1 MISRARKSAYLL
13 LMVLAVTSWWLLQ
26 LSGIDEERT
35 PVPRHSPDFF
45 SESYV
50 KWEMD
55 ARGGLKSKL
64 VTDKMT
70 HYPDDGAT
78 QLLRPQIIFANGRQT
93 SWLVNSDEGILT
105 DDGKKLL
112 LKGRVVIDR
121 GRSGR
126 SKALKI
132 TTTDLHVEP
141 ESSYAQTSARAEILS
156 PPNVTTGT
164 GMKLFF
170 AEPIKLQLLA
180 DVKGK
185 YEKK

>member
-1 MISRARKSAYLL
+1 MISKTRKYAYWLL
-13 LMVLAVTSWWLLQ
+13 LILAVSSGWLLR
-26 LSGIDEERT
+26 LSGIDEERM

-55 ARGGLKSKL
+55 ARGTLKSKL

-70 HYPDDGAT
+70 HHPDEKAT
-78 QLLRPQIIFANGRQT
+78 QLVKPQIVFSNGSQA
-93 SWLVNSDEGILT
+93 SWVVDSDLGILS
-105 DDGKKLL
+105 DDGKDLL
-112 LKGRVVIDR
+112 LKGRVVIERGKSDR
-121 GRSGR
+121 FR
-126 SKALKI
+126 ALKI
-132 TTTDLHVEP
+132 TTTNLHVDP
-141 ESSYAQTSARAEILS
+141 ETKYAQTRERAEILS
-156 PPNVTTGT
+156 PPHVTTGR

-170 AEPIKLQLLA
+170 AEPVKLQLLA